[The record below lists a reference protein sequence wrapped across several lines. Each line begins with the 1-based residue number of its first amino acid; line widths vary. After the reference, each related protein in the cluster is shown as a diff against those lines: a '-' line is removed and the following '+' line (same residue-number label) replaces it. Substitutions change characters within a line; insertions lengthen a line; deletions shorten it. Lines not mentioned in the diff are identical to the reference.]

1 MSDKSFKELLKRPR
15 GWFLAL
21 TYFLTLCFIALAI
34 ILAVIDAQNKVL
46 EIVSYLVYALS
57 ATLLSYSVYTI
68 VIYGSTFKQRFIATL
83 KKNRFIA
90 TLMENYSFKTL
101 IFSFCSFAMTVA
113 FAIINLVGAII
124 YGTVWYASI
133 SAYYFVLILF
143 RGGILLADRK
153 FKKKFAQTPELYE
166 KSKWQ
171 IYLFG
176 GAFLSLMEIAM
187 AVAVTQMMLSKKPM
201 QDNEIM
207 AICTAAYTFYKI
219 TMAIYNLI
227 KARKFNNPVVQALRN
242 INFADACM
250 SMVSLTVLL
259 LSTFSEEESGRSLLF
274 LKASVGFASC
284 LVTLALAC
292 LMVIHAC
299 KRLKKLKE
307 INE

>member
-15 GWFLAL
+15 GWFLTL

-34 ILAVIDAQNKVL
+34 ILAVTGSRNKGL

-68 VIYGSTFKQRFIATL
+68 VIYGSSFKQKFIKTL

-90 TLMENYSFKTL
+90 TL
-101 IFSFCSFAMTVA
+101 IFSFCSFATSVA

-143 RGGILLADRK
+143 RGGILLANKK
-153 FKKKFAQTPELYE
+153 FKKKFAETPELYE

-176 GAFLSLMEIAM
+176 GTFLSLMEIAM

-259 LSTFSEEESGRSLLF
+259 LSTFSEEENGRSLLF

-292 LMVIHAC
+292 LMIIHAC

-307 INE
+307 TN